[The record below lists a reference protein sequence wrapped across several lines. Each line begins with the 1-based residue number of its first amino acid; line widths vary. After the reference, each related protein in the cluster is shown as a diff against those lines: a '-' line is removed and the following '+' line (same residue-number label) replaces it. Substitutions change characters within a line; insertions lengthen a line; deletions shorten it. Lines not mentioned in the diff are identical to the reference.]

1 MIVVTVFGSVW
12 VHPESDKGFG
22 SAGNRNG
29 IFGDFLKVV
38 SHLMWFLV
46 QTPSPMLIHLKGI
59 YEYMVFLGNSVLM
72 EASHLG
78 KV

>member
-38 SHLMWFLV
+38 SHLM
-46 QTPSPMLIHLKGI
+46 
-59 YEYMVFLGNSVLM
+59 
-72 EASHLG
+72 
-78 KV
+78 